1 MGHILN
7 EGIGYY
13 QELFG
18 NHKGQF
24 ENVKMVVF
32 VELNQDI
39 KPLEYLN
46 QKIEALSV

>member
-1 MGHILN
+1 MRHKQRYIIIDHISFTL
-7 EGIGYY
+7 
-13 QELFG
+13 
-18 NHKGQF
+18 KGQF

-46 QKIEALSV
+46 QKIEALSL